1 MHLKQV
7 PLTMIVVTSWN
18 FDGLTWQLVCEALAR
33 RLTFSCWIKETDK
46 DRALR
51 SSSFG

>member
-7 PLTMIVVTSWN
+7 LLTMIVVTSRN
-18 FDGLTWQLVCEALAR
+18 FAGLTWQLVCEVLAR
-33 RLTFSCWIKETDK
+33 RLTFTCWIKETDK

-51 SSSFG
+51 SSSVG